1 MKQIKQAELLE
12 HIADAIQ
19 REGTLE
25 PNMELE
31 NLEEWDSL
39 AIVSMIAL
47 YEHLFG
53 LKTTGNAL
61 RECKTIAD
69 VLKIA
74 SDHIAP

>member
-12 HIADAIQ
+12 HIADAI
-19 REGTLE
+19 
-25 PNMELE
+25 
-31 NLEEWDSL
+31 EEWDSL